1 MKTRSPEKRI
11 GTVVA
16 GIALVLIQ
24 FTLALS
30 ASAQLSETRPVLAG
44 LPKNAQVLVLDWLN
58 RDCGAEEKTV
68 LERRLQAIGADLEP
82 VFWEAYRLGPP
93 LASLE
98 RDRTA
103 IGRRYETRQAW
114 LAENG
119 RELFGTQDTS
129 RLLETAKER
138 YVAKEMENL
147 TVGYKTAAILGLG
160 LVGTRTSL
168 PDLNRIA
175 TDEADPA
182 TIAANRTITDIENRS
197 Q

>member
-1 MKTRSPEKRI
+1 MKTHFPGKHA
-11 GTVVA
+11 GLVVA

-30 ASAQLSETRPVLAG
+30 ASAQLSENRPAFAS
-44 LPKNAQVLVLDWLN
+44 LPKNVQVLVLDWLN
-58 RDCGAEEKTV
+58 RDCGADEKMV
-68 LERRLQAIGADLEP
+68 LERRLQAIEADLEP
-82 VFWEAYRLGPP
+82 VFWEAYRLGPS

-114 LAENG
+114 LAKNG

-129 RLLETAKER
+129 RLLETPKTR
-138 YVAKEMENL
+138 YVAKEMDNL
-147 TVGYKTAAILGLG
+147 IVGYKTAAILGLG

-168 PDLNRIA
+168 PDLNQIA
-175 TDEADPA
+175 GD
-182 TIAANRTITDIENRS
+182 AANPAAVAAKQTITSIESRG